1 MPPSLPTARSPDRPE
16 AAVHLGATLKR
27 VAPVDEDRGLSLQHH
42 GRSRRSFK
50 AGQPCEPLR
59 IFADI
64 LAHML
69 IGQRHDKAAQL
80 PGLQFVAQ
88 RAQPRFMGRHRRNLL
103 RSLTLDRPSAA
114 WFPSTELLLVHPSP
128 TAARGTPP
136 AQLHPP
142 RHHRQRRLRLA
153 ARSRLSE
160 GGGRGRR
167 SEEHTSELQSLM
179 RISYAV
185 FCLKKKT

>member
-1 MPPSLPTARSPDRPE
+1 
-16 AAVHLGATLKR
+16 
-27 VAPVDEDRGLSLQHH
+27 
-42 GRSRRSFK
+42 
-50 AGQPCEPLR
+50 
-59 IFADI
+59 
-64 LAHML
+64 
-69 IGQRHDKAAQL
+69 
-80 PGLQFVAQ
+80 
-88 RAQPRFMGRHRRNLL
+88 MGRHRRNLL

-160 GGGRGRR
+160 GGGRGRAFLSEGRKRLFRNGDGSAPRADRHAVRRNARPAEGGRFER
-167 SEEHTSELQSLM
+167 SEEHTSALQSLM
-179 RISYAV
+179 RISYDA
-185 FCLKKKT
+185 F

>member
-1 MPPSLPTARSPDRPE
+1 M
-16 AAVHLGATLKR
+16 
-27 VAPVDEDRGLSLQHH
+27 
-42 GRSRRSFK
+42 
-50 AGQPCEPLR
+50 C
-59 IFADI
+59 
-64 LAHML
+64 
-69 IGQRHDKAAQL
+69 
-80 PGLQFVAQ
+80 
-88 RAQPRFMGRHRRNLL
+88 RHRRNLL

-160 GGGRGRR
+160 GGGRGRAFLSEGRKRLFRNGDGSAPRADRHAVRRNARR

-179 RISYAV
+179 RTSYA
-185 FCLKKKT
+185 

>member
-1 MPPSLPTARSPDRPE
+1 
-16 AAVHLGATLKR
+16 
-27 VAPVDEDRGLSLQHH
+27 
-42 GRSRRSFK
+42 
-50 AGQPCEPLR
+50 
-59 IFADI
+59 
-64 LAHML
+64 
-69 IGQRHDKAAQL
+69 
-80 PGLQFVAQ
+80 
-88 RAQPRFMGRHRRNLL
+88 MGRHRRNLL

-160 GGGRGRR
+160 GGGRGRAFLSEGRKRLFRRGDGSAPRADRHAVRRNARPAEGGRFER
-167 SEEHTSELQSLM
+167 SRKGRGLALLVGICAGGGVPHMVSPPCRRRRGGNPGRRARRSRQGS
-179 RISYAV
+179 V
-185 FCLKKKT
+185 FPPGRNGGQDRKSTRLNSSQ

>member
-1 MPPSLPTARSPDRPE
+1 M
-16 AAVHLGATLKR
+16 
-27 VAPVDEDRGLSLQHH
+27 
-42 GRSRRSFK
+42 
-50 AGQPCEPLR
+50 C
-59 IFADI
+59 
-64 LAHML
+64 
-69 IGQRHDKAAQL
+69 
-80 PGLQFVAQ
+80 
-88 RAQPRFMGRHRRNLL
+88 RHRRNLL

-160 GGGRGRR
+160 GGGRGRAFLSEGRKRLFRNGR

-185 FCLKKKT
+185 FCLKKKKSQKKNRTIKSSEYQTT

>member
-1 MPPSLPTARSPDRPE
+1 MIRRPPRSTRTD
-16 AAVHLGATLKR
+16 TLF
-27 VAPVDEDRGLSLQHH
+27 PYTTLF
-42 GRSRRSFK
+42 RS
-50 AGQPCEPLR
+50 
-59 IFADI
+59 

-103 RSLTLDRPSAA
+103 RSLTLDR
-114 WFPSTELLLVHPSP
+114 
-128 TAARGTPP
+128 
-136 AQLHPP
+136 
-142 RHHRQRRLRLA
+142 
-153 ARSRLSE
+153 
-160 GGGRGRR
+160 

-185 FCLKKKT
+185 FCLNKKKKTYTQSYIK